1 MIWLNLDLKVKISKS
16 KDQKYTYRHYR
27 RLKSNPKFFLIELY
41 IVDWSILANFGDVD
55 NMEVFWTEEIN
66 HCLNL
71 AAPWKLGQK
80 KQNKHSL
87 QGGP

>member
-1 MIWLNLDLKVKISKS
+1 MIWLNLDLKMKISKS
-16 KDQKYTYRHYR
+16 KDQKCTYRDYR
-27 RLKSNPKFFLIELY
+27 KLKSDPKFFLNKFY
-41 IVDWSILANFGDVD
+41 NVDWSILANFEDVD